1 MIEGKCVRMA
11 TKKISTKIYEVKA
24 GVEWFYSDEFEL
36 EKAAVKYKDLTV
48 LAKDIEKDLAELK
61 NEIKVIDEDFSK

>member
-1 MIEGKCVRMA
+1 MA
-11 TKKISTKIYEVKA
+11 TKKISTKIDELKA
-24 GVEWFYSDEFEL
+24 GVEWFYSDGFEL
-36 EKAAVKYKDLTV
+36 DKAAAKYKDLTV

>member
-1 MIEGKCVRMA
+1 MPK
-11 TKKISTKIYEVKA
+11 KKINAKIDELKA
-24 GVEWFYSDEFEL
+24 GVDWFYSDEFEL
-36 EKAAVKYKDLTV
+36 DQATTKYKELTE

>member
-1 MIEGKCVRMA
+1 MA
-11 TKKISTKIYEVKA
+11 TKKISTKIDELKV

-36 EKAAVKYKDLTV
+36 DKAAAKYKDLTT

>member
-1 MIEGKCVRMA
+1 MA
-11 TKKISTKIYEVKA
+11 ENKKINAKIDELKA
-24 GVEWFYSDEFEL
+24 GVDWFYSDDFEL
-36 EKAAVKYKDLTV
+36 DKAASKYKELTV

>member
-1 MIEGKCVRMA
+1 MA
-11 TKKISTKIYEVKA
+11 TKKISTKIDELKA

-36 EKAAVKYKDLTV
+36 DKAASKYKDLTV
-48 LAKDIEKDLAELK
+48 LAKDIEKDLTELK

>member
-1 MIEGKCVRMA
+1 MSEKVNLNQ
-11 TKKISTKIYEVKA
+11 KIKNLDKE
-24 GVEWFYSDEFEL
+24 VEWFYSDEFEL
-36 EKAAVKYKDLTV
+36 DKAAVKYKDLTV

>member
-1 MIEGKCVRMA
+1 MA
-11 TKKISTKIYEVKA
+11 TKKISTKIDELKA

-36 EKAAVKYKDLTV
+36 DKAASKYKDLTV

-61 NEIKVIDEDFSK
+61 NEIKAIASTPS

>member
-1 MIEGKCVRMA
+1 MA
-11 TKKISTKIYEVKA
+11 TKKISTKIDALKA

-36 EKAAVKYKDLTV
+36 DQAASKYKDLTV

>member
-1 MIEGKCVRMA
+1 MA
-11 TKKISTKIYEVKA
+11 TKKISTKIDELKS

-36 EKAAVKYKDLTV
+36 DQAASKYKDLTV

>member
-1 MIEGKCVRMA
+1 MA
-11 TKKISTKIYEVKA
+11 TKKISTKIDELKA

-36 EKAAVKYKDLTV
+36 DKAASKYKDLTV

-61 NEIKVIDEDFSK
+61 NEIKVIDEDFSE

>member
-1 MIEGKCVRMA
+1 MA
-11 TKKISTKIYEVKA
+11 TKKISTKIDELKA

-36 EKAAVKYKDLTV
+36 GKAASKYKDLTV

>member
-1 MIEGKCVRMA
+1 MA
-11 TKKISTKIYEVKA
+11 TKKISTKIDELKA

-36 EKAAVKYKDLTV
+36 DKAAAKYKDLTV

-61 NEIKVIDEDFSK
+61 NEVKVIDEDFSK

>member
-1 MIEGKCVRMA
+1 MA
-11 TKKISTKIYEVKA
+11 TKKISTKIDELKA

-36 EKAAVKYKDLTV
+36 DKAAAKYKDLTV

>member
-1 MIEGKCVRMA
+1 MSESEK
-11 TKKISTKIYEVKA
+11 TLNQKIA
-24 GVEWFYSDEFEL
+24 DLDAQVEWFYSDEFEL
-36 EKAAVKYKDLTV
+36 DQAASKYKDLTV

>member
-1 MIEGKCVRMA
+1 MA
-11 TKKISTKIYEVKA
+11 TKKISTKIDELKA

-36 EKAAVKYKDLTV
+36 NKAASKYKDLTV

>member
-1 MIEGKCVRMA
+1 MA
-11 TKKISTKIYEVKA
+11 TKKISEKIDELKS
-24 GVEWFYSDEFEL
+24 GVDWFYSDDFEL
-36 EKAAVKYKDLTV
+36 DKASSKYKELTV

>member
-1 MIEGKCVRMA
+1 MA
-11 TKKISTKIYEVKA
+11 TKKISTKIDELKA
-24 GVEWFYSDEFEL
+24 GVEWVYSDEFEL
-36 EKAAVKYKDLTV
+36 DKAASKYKDLTV

>member
-1 MIEGKCVRMA
+1 MA
-11 TKKISTKIYEVKA
+11 TKKISTKIDELKA

-36 EKAAVKYKDLTV
+36 DKAAAKYKDLMV

>member
-1 MIEGKCVRMA
+1 MA
-11 TKKISTKIYEVKA
+11 TKKISTKIDELKA

-36 EKAAVKYKDLTV
+36 DKAAAKYKDLTV
-48 LAKDIEKDLAELK
+48 LAKDIEKDLEELK

>member
-1 MIEGKCVRMA
+1 MA
-11 TKKISTKIYEVKA
+11 TKKISTKIDELKA

-36 EKAAVKYKDLTV
+36 DKAAAKYKDLTV

-61 NEIKVIDEDFSK
+61 NEIKVIDEDFS

>member
-1 MIEGKCVRMA
+1 MA
-11 TKKISTKIYEVKA
+11 AKKISEKIEELKS
-24 GVEWFYSDEFEL
+24 GVDWFYSDDFEL
-36 EKAAVKYKDLTV
+36 DKASSKYKELAV

>member
-1 MIEGKCVRMA
+1 MA
-11 TKKISTKIYEVKA
+11 TKKISTKIDELKA

-36 EKAAVKYKDLTV
+36 DKAAPKYKDLTV

>member
-1 MIEGKCVRMA
+1 MA
-11 TKKISTKIYEVKA
+11 TKKISTKIDELKA

-36 EKAAVKYKDLTV
+36 DKAAAKYKDLTT
-48 LAKDIEKDLAELK
+48 LAKDIEKDLTELK